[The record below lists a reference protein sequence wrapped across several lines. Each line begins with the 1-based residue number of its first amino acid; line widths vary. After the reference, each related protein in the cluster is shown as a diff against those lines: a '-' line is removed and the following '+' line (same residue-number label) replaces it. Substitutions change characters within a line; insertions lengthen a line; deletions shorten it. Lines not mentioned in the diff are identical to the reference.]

1 VSNTVKG
8 TKLKWVFT
16 FFAVLS
22 FAIFIF
28 LRLQKLKLTLVS
40 FFGYVALI
48 VIFSFCIGVL
58 VLSYLPILN
67 GQKRISVSD
76 IYRPK
81 LPKDFFTQF
90 KNPELIP
97 IGVSMVTN
105 SIKFLSRKKQGMHS
119 LAIGAT
125 GSGKTSLMKVRIKHA
140 ITHNESLIIIDPKG
154 HHKDILEV
162 KEMMKSLGKDESKFH
177 LFSIVDPDNSLS
189 FNPIKYGT
197 AIQKKDCVLSGLNLT
212 HEYYGSQAANFLS
225 VLIPTINKL
234 NDYCTKE
241 SDLIPVTIH
250 TINAALSNKEFL
262 DMILKR
268 VYLIPDTGLSQRLVL
283 NLNSIKNIKD
293 ADLSGL
299 KAQINDLDNLE
310 FGWLLSPHLVPEKRE
325 LDLYKVLKEGGIAY
339 FQLSVNGYENSV
351 AAIGKLLIQNLKS
364 LSSQIQTGDLEPIR
378 SGSVHIDEFG
388 AFAQSNFDKFLKICR
403 DSNLGIHMYTQG
415 LADLAR
421 INKEF
426 EDQVAGNNVTT
437 FIFRLNVAAEVEK
450 LVSSA
455 GTIDGV
461 EQSYQVE
468 SGLLGVIRTGSGN
481 QRLTKQTMIDF
492 DVIKNLEVGQAV
504 VIERSPLKTDLVQI
518 VDPALL
524 V

>member
-1 VSNTVKG
+1 M
-8 TKLKWVFT
+8 
-16 FFAVLS
+16 
-22 FAIFIF
+22 I
-28 LRLQKLKLTLVS
+28 
-40 FFGYVALI
+40 
-48 VIFSFCIGVL
+48 
-58 VLSYLPILN
+58 
-67 GQKRISVSD
+67 
-76 IYRPK
+76 
-81 LPKDFFTQF
+81 
-90 KNPELIP
+90 
-97 IGVSMVTN
+97 
-105 SIKFLSRKKQGMHS
+105 IKK
-119 LAIGAT
+119 
-125 GSGKTSLMKVRIKHA
+125 
-140 ITHNESLIIIDPKG
+140 
-154 HHKDILEV
+154 
-162 KEMMKSLGKDESKFH
+162 
-177 LFSIVDPDNSLS
+177 
-189 FNPIKYGT
+189 
-197 AIQKKDCVLSGLNLT
+197 
-212 HEYYGSQAANFLS
+212 
-225 VLIPTINKL
+225 
-234 NDYCTKE
+234 
-241 SDLIPVTIH
+241 
-250 TINAALSNKEFL
+250 
-262 DMILKR
+262 
-268 VYLIPDTGLSQRLVL
+268 VYLIPDAGLSQRLVL
-283 NLNSIKNIKD
+283 NLNSIKSIKD

-299 KAQINDLDNLE
+299 RAQINDLDNLE

-325 LDLYKVLKEGGIAY
+325 LDLYKILKEGGIAY

-351 AAIGKLLIQNLKS
+351 SAIGKLLIQNLKS
-364 LSSQIQTGDLEPIR
+364 LSSQIQTGDLEPIK

-450 LVSSA
+450 VVSSA

-468 SGLLGVIRTGSGN
+468 RGLFGSMRTGSGN